1 MGNAIYF
8 LSWIKV
14 KSQRVYLHHFKSI
27 VVVHRA
33 KIHKIVA
40 WSKTYRPYC
49 YRFRILTLHHGC
61 VFIEEMCVVVCLFL
75 QTSNRLNPTDQTDA
89 WDY

>member
-8 LSWIKV
+8 CLESKLRVKEFICIISNQSWWCTEPKFT
-14 KSQRVYLHHFKSI
+14 KLWPDQ
-27 VVVHRA
+27 
-33 KIHKIVA
+33 
-40 WSKTYRPYC
+40 KTYRPYC

-75 QTSNRLNPTDQTDA
+75 QTSNLLNPTDQTDA
-89 WDY
+89 